1 MNFQQ
6 VTGATLLAAKTRMA
20 ALGQTFRAASLAI
33 EQRNAEHD
41 RHRQAALREN
51 MRPSEFLTL
60 FPNPPGSVEFAP
72 EDAEIAA
79 KQAQIAALN
88 AGGGTNDGVTGWLRI
103 DIRILNVQKG
113 LKTAAYTRQL
123 TKPERPLTAAEFA
136 TLYPAPTHTVDQTT
150 ISSCQTEANKLN
162 SFIYSGPY
170 PSPGPYDVDLL
181 VGTAVNYP

>member
-1 MNFQQ
+1 MQQ
-6 VTGATLLAAKTRMA
+6 VSGATLLAAKTRMT

-51 MRPSEFLTL
+51 MRPAEFLAL

-79 KQAQIAALN
+79 KQAQIASFT
-88 AGGGTNDGVTGWLRI
+88 GTNTWVRDRLQRDI
-103 DIRILNVQKG
+103 DMLNVQKG
-113 LKTAAYTRQL
+113 LKTSAYNRQL
-123 TKPERPLTAAEFA
+123 AKPERPLTAAEFA
-136 TLYPAPTHTVDQTT
+136 TLYPAPTHTTDQTT
-150 ISSCQTEANKLN
+150 ITSGQTEANKLN

-170 PSPGPYDVDLL
+170 PSPGLYDVDLL
-181 VGTAVNYP
+181 AGTSVSYP